1 MRMLTFSKRCVKEI
15 LREPINLVF
24 GIGFPIVLLVL
35 LSAMQSNIP
44 VELFAIESLAPGVA
58 VFGLAF
64 ITMFSATLVSKD
76 RESSFLQRLYTTP
89 LRPCEFILGYM
100 LPLIPISLG
109 QSAVC
114 YIAAVVLGLPIS
126 VNIILALVSMIPII
140 LLYVSL
146 GLFVG
151 SLVGV
156 KAAGG
161 LCGGLFTNLSAWI
174 SGVWFDLSLVGGAF
188 EKVAIILPFVHAVEL
203 QRGIIAGSTDGLI
216 IHFAVVM
223 VYAIIFTVCAVL
235 VFLGQ
240 MKKQ

>member
-24 GIGFPIVLLVL
+24 GIGFPVVLLVL

-44 VELFAIESLAPGVA
+44 VEIFAIKSLAPGVV
-58 VFGLAF
+58 VFGIAF
-64 ITMFSATLVSKD
+64 ITLFSATLVSKD

-114 YIAAVVLGLPIS
+114 YIVAIALGLPIS
-126 VNIILALVSMIPII
+126 INILLALFSMIPII

-146 GLFVG
+146 GLLVG

-174 SGVWFDLSLVGGAF
+174 SGVWFDLSLIGGVF
-188 EKVAIILPFVHAVEL
+188 EKVARLLPFVHAVEL
-203 QRGIIAGSTDGLI
+203 QRNIINGDTNGLLT
-216 IHFAVVM
+216 HFVVVM

-235 VFLGQ
+235 VFLRQ

>member
-1 MRMLTFSKRCVKEI
+1 MRVLTFSKRCVKEI

-24 GIGFPIVLLVL
+24 GIGFPIVLLAL
-35 LSAMQSNIP
+35 LSAMQANIP
-44 VELFAIESLAPGVA
+44 VEIFAIESLAPGVA
-58 VFGLAF
+58 VFGLSF
-64 ITMFSATLVSKD
+64 ITLFSATLVSKD

-109 QSAVC
+109 QSAMC
-114 YIAAVVLGLPIS
+114 YIAAVAFGLPLS
-126 VNIILALVSMIPII
+126 VNILLATLAMIPII

-146 GLFVG
+146 GLLVG

-174 SGVWFDLSLVGGAF
+174 SGVWFDLSLIGGVF
-188 EKVAIILPFVHAVEL
+188 EKVARVLPFVHAVEL
-203 QRGIIAGSTDGLI
+203 QRNIISGNTDGLI
-216 IHFAVVM
+216 THFLVVM
-223 VYAIIFTVCAVL
+223 VYAVILTVCAIL
-235 VFLGQ
+235 VFLRQ
-240 MKKQ
+240 MRKQ

>member
-1 MRMLTFSKRCVKEI
+1 MRMLTFSKRCMKEI
-15 LREPINLVF
+15 LREPINIVF
-24 GIGFPIVLLVL
+24 GIGFPVVLLAL

-58 VFGLAF
+58 VFGLSF
-64 ITMFSATLVSKD
+64 ITLFSATLVSKD

-89 LRPCEFILGYM
+89 LRPCEFILAYM
-100 LPLIPISLG
+100 LPLIPISLA

-114 YIAAVVLGLPIS
+114 YMVAMVFGLPFS
-126 VNIILALVSMIPII
+126 VNILLALLSMIPII
-140 LLYVSL
+140 LLYISL
-146 GLFVG
+146 GLLVG

-174 SGVWFDLSLVGGAF
+174 SGVWFDLSLIGGAF
-188 EKVAIILPFVHAVEL
+188 EKVARILPFAHAVEL
-203 QRGIIAGSTDGLI
+203 QRGIISGNTKGLI
-216 IHFAVVM
+216 LHFAM
-223 VYAIIFTVCAVL
+223 VALYAIIVTVCAVF

>member
-1 MRMLTFSKRCVKEI
+1 MRMFTFSKRCMKEI
-15 LREPINLVF
+15 LREPINIVF
-24 GIGFPIVLLVL
+24 GIGFPIVLLAL

-44 VELFAIESLAPGVA
+44 VELFAIESLAPGVT

-64 ITMFSATLVSKD
+64 ITLFSATLVSKD

-114 YIAAVVLGLPIS
+114 YIAAMVLGLPFS
-126 VNIILALVSMIPII
+126 VNILVALVGMIPII

-146 GLFVG
+146 GLLVG

-156 KAAGG
+156 KTAGG

-174 SGVWFDLSLVGGAF
+174 SGVWFDLALVGGAF
-188 EKVAIILPFVHAVEL
+188 QKIASVLPFIHAVEL
-203 QRGIIAGSTDGLI
+203 QRLAVDGSVLQALLHALPVLGYTIVII
-216 IHFAVVM
+216 
-223 VYAIIFTVCAVL
+223 TVAVL
-235 VFLGQ
+235 LFLRQ
-240 MKKQ
+240 MRKQ

>member
-1 MRMLTFSKRCVKEI
+1 MRVLTFSKRCVKEI

-24 GIGFPIVLLVL
+24 GIGFPIVLLAL
-35 LSAMQSNIP
+35 LSAMQANIP
-44 VELFAIESLAPGVA
+44 VEIFAIESLAPGVA

-64 ITMFSATLVSKD
+64 ITLFSATLVSKD

-109 QSAVC
+109 QSVLC
-114 YIAAVVLGLPIS
+114 YIAAVTLGLPIS
-126 VNIILALVSMIPII
+126 ANILLAIIAMLPII

-146 GLFVG
+146 GLLVG

-174 SGVWFDLSLVGGAF
+174 SGVWFDLSLIGGVF
-188 EKVAIILPFVHAVEL
+188 EKVAHVLPFVHAVEL
-203 QRGIIAGSTDGLI
+203 QRNIISGNTDGLI
-216 IHFAVVM
+216 THFLVVM
-223 VYAIIFTVCAVL
+223 VYAVILTVCAIL
-235 VFLGQ
+235 VFLRR
-240 MKKQ
+240 MRKQ

>member
-24 GIGFPIVLLVL
+24 GIGFPVVLLVL

-44 VELFAIESLAPGVA
+44 VEIFAIESLAPGVV

-64 ITMFSATLVSKD
+64 ITLFSATLVSKD

-114 YIAAVVLGLPIS
+114 YIVAIALGLPIS
-126 VNIILALVSMIPII
+126 INILLALLSMIPII

-146 GLFVG
+146 GLLVG

-161 LCGGLFTNLSAWI
+161 LCGGLFANLSAWI
-174 SGVWFDLSLVGGAF
+174 SGVWFDLSLIGGVF
-188 EKVAIILPFVHAVEL
+188 EKVARLLPFVHAVEL
-203 QRGIIAGSTDGLI
+203 QRNIINGDTNGLLT
-216 IHFAVVM
+216 HFVVVM

-235 VFLGQ
+235 VFLRQ

>member
-1 MRMLTFSKRCVKEI
+1 MRILTFSKRCMKEI
-15 LREPINLVF
+15 LREPINLAF
-24 GIGFPIVLLVL
+24 GLGFPIVILVL
-35 LSAMQSNIP
+35 LSAMQANIP

-64 ITMFSATLVSKD
+64 ITLFSATLVAKD

-100 LPLIPISLG
+100 LPLLPISLG

-114 YIAAVVLGLPIS
+114 YMASIALGLPIS
-126 VNIILALVSMIPII
+126 VNILLALVAMIPATV
-140 LLYVSL
+140 LYISL

-161 LCGGLFTNLSAWI
+161 LCGGLFTNLSAWL
-174 SGVWFDLSLVGGAF
+174 SGVWFDLSLVGGVF
-188 EKVAIILPFVHAVEL
+188 EKVARVLPFVHAVEL
-203 QRGIIAGSTDGLI
+203 QRAIVSGSAEGLVVR
-216 IHFAVVM
+216 FAVVT
-223 VYAIIFTVCAVL
+223 VYAIAITVCAVF

>member
-1 MRMLTFSKRCVKEI
+1 MRILTFSKRCMKEI
-15 LREPINLVF
+15 LREPINLAF
-24 GIGFPIVLLVL
+24 GLGFPIVILVL
-35 LSAMQSNIP
+35 LSAMQANIP

-64 ITMFSATLVSKD
+64 ITLFSATLVAKD

-100 LPLIPISLG
+100 LPLLPISLG

-114 YIAAVVLGLPIS
+114 YMVSIALGLPIS
-126 VNIILALVSMIPII
+126 VNILLALVAMIPATV
-140 LLYVSL
+140 LYISL

-161 LCGGLFTNLSAWI
+161 LCGGLFTNLSAWL
-174 SGVWFDLSLVGGAF
+174 SGVWFDLSLVGGVF
-188 EKVAIILPFVHAVEL
+188 EKVARVLPFVHAVEL
-203 QRGIIAGSTDGLI
+203 QRAIVSGSAEGLVVR
-216 IHFAVVM
+216 FAVVT
-223 VYAIIFTVCAVL
+223 VYAIAITVCAVF

>member
-1 MRMLTFSKRCVKEI
+1 MRMLTFSKRCMKEI
-15 LREPINLVF
+15 LREPINIVF
-24 GIGFPIVLLVL
+24 GIGFPVVLLVL

-44 VELFAIESLAPGVA
+44 VELFAIESLAPGVT

-64 ITMFSATLVSKD
+64 ITLFSATLVSKD

-114 YIAAVVLGLPIS
+114 YIAAMVLGLPFS
-126 VNIILALVSMIPII
+126 VNILVALVGMIPII

-146 GLFVG
+146 GLLVG

-156 KAAGG
+156 KTAGG
-161 LCGGLFTNLSAWI
+161 LCGGLFANLSAWI
-174 SGVWFDLSLVGGAF
+174 SGVWFDLSLIGGAF
-188 EKVAIILPFVHAVEL
+188 EKVAHLLPFVHAVEL
-203 QRGIIAGSTDGLI
+203 QRAVISGSIEGLAT
-216 IHFAVVM
+216 HFAVVT
-223 VYAIIFTVCAVL
+223 VYAIILTVCAVF
-235 VFLGQ
+235 VFLRQ

>member
-24 GIGFPIVLLVL
+24 GIGFPVVLLVL

-44 VELFAIESLAPGVA
+44 VEIFAIESLAPGVV

-64 ITMFSATLVSKD
+64 ITLFSATLVSKD

-114 YIAAVVLGLPIS
+114 YIVAIALGLPIS
-126 VNIILALVSMIPII
+126 INILLALLSMIPII

-146 GLFVG
+146 GLLVG

-174 SGVWFDLSLVGGAF
+174 SGVWFDLSLIGGVF
-188 EKVAIILPFVHAVEL
+188 EKVARLLPFVHAVEL
-203 QRGIIAGSTDGLI
+203 QRNVINGDTNGLLT
-216 IHFAVVM
+216 HFVVVM

-235 VFLGQ
+235 VFLRQ

>member
-24 GIGFPIVLLVL
+24 GIGFPVVLLVL

-44 VELFAIESLAPGVA
+44 VEIFAIKSLAPGVV
-58 VFGLAF
+58 VFGIAF
-64 ITMFSATLVSKD
+64 ITLFSATLVSKD

-114 YIAAVVLGLPIS
+114 YIVAIALGLPIS
-126 VNIILALVSMIPII
+126 INILLALLSMIPII

-146 GLFVG
+146 GLLVG

-174 SGVWFDLSLVGGAF
+174 SGVWFDLSLIGGVF
-188 EKVAIILPFVHAVEL
+188 EKVARLLPFVHAVEL
-203 QRGIIAGSTDGLI
+203 QRNIINGDTNGLLT
-216 IHFAVVM
+216 HFVVVM

-235 VFLGQ
+235 VFLRQ

>member
-24 GIGFPIVLLVL
+24 GIGFPVVLLVL

-44 VELFAIESLAPGVA
+44 VEIFAIESLAPGVV

-64 ITMFSATLVSKD
+64 ITLFSATLVSKD

-114 YIAAVVLGLPIS
+114 YIVAIALGLPIS
-126 VNIILALVSMIPII
+126 INILLALLSMIPII

-146 GLFVG
+146 GLLVG

-174 SGVWFDLSLVGGAF
+174 SGVWFDLSLIGGVF
-188 EKVAIILPFVHAVEL
+188 EKVARLLPFVHAVEL
-203 QRGIIAGSTDGLI
+203 QRNIINGDTNGLLT
-216 IHFAVVM
+216 HFVVVM

-235 VFLGQ
+235 VFLRQ